1 MLSRLIR
8 KTGSSLSTTTKMTNK
23 GMLSKSFGLKF
34 TKRTVIAPVED
45 PFIPYTRE
53 QIKFMKENP
62 NYEQELREAEEKKQ
76 REQHEQLHF
85 GNYSNDQ
92 NPANRITVELK
103 VDQEY
108 NPIDDEITAYKQDHP
123 FTVFHTSKK
132 PLPFITGTYG
142 TVKGSVKKLKPTV
155 RQMIGL
161 HLYDAMGEMQESEK
175 RASERLFNALN
186 MVRSHAVNVGMEQDH
201 LWVKSAELQMQKRRK
216 SLYYHARG
224 RFGFMKRDWCRVKIT
239 LEEKPVSEI
248 YKMLIGGE
256 APKGLAK
263 IWRDKI
269 YEDDENL
276 EVVRKFQFLVSAK
289 GRQQRREMIRR
300 KTHKL
305 QDQFLVKKSIFFSQ
319 KFSEFSLP
327 FLGPRYRH

>member
-8 KTGSSLSTTTKMTNK
+8 RTGKTIDTMSTMTNK

-53 QIKFMKENP
+53 QIRFMKENP
-62 NYEQELREAEEKKQ
+62 NYEQELREAEEERQ
-76 REQHEQLHF
+76 QEQHERLHF
-85 GNYSNDQ
+85 ENFSNDQ
-92 NPANRITVELK
+92 NPSNRITVELK
-103 VDQEY
+103 VDEAY
-108 NPIDDEITAYKQDHP
+108 NPIDDEITSLRQEHP
-123 FTVFHTSKK
+123 FTVFHTSKQ
-132 PLPFITGTYG
+132 PLPFITGSYG
-142 TVKGSVKKLKPTV
+142 SVKGSVKKLKPIV
-155 RQMIGL
+155 REMIGL
-161 HLYDAMGEMQESEK
+161 HLYDAMGEMQESQK
-175 RASERLFNALN
+175 KASDRLFNALN

-201 LWVKSAELQMQKRRK
+201 LWVKSAVLEKQKRNK

-224 RFGFMKRDWCRVKIT
+224 KFGFMKKDWCRVKIT

-263 IWRDKI
+263 IWREKI
-269 YEDDENL
+269 YEENENL

-300 KTHKL
+300 KTHML
-305 QDQFLVKKSIFFSQ
+305 QDQFLVISILTFTIPLLGFS
-319 KFSEFSLP
+319 
-327 FLGPRYRH
+327 